1 MQLSKYETFMEVVR
15 TESMSKA
22 AYHLHQTVPGVSY
35 TISKLE
41 EEWGISLFKRN
52 RNKISLTA
60 EGEELLAYVSEV
72 LKAQEKLEQAVLSI
86 KGVEKGT
93 VRVGGLRVANK
104 LWLPGIMQYMHEVC
118 PNIEIKIVLN
128 LYEEIKRDL
137 LEGVLDVA
145 FASEPTSKMLG
156 FTQLGLD
163 PYVVVMPKGHPLAGR
178 DSISFDDLGD
188 ERLILPDWNF
198 DKTLGQLI
206 EKSRIKDRVS
216 YFIKDSGTMISLAKS
231 GMGMAVI
238 PRLLLEDDKADVAYV
253 PLSDWPAR
261 KIGLVVSEITK
272 PSPAT
277 KKFVLHAKEWFEKNG
292 MFQG

>member
-22 AYHLHQTVPGVSY
+22 AYNLHQTVPGVSY
-35 TISKLE
+35 AISKLE
-41 EEWGISLFKRN
+41 EEWGITLFNRN
-52 RNKISLTA
+52 RNKVSLTS
-60 EGEELLAYVSEV
+60 EGEELMAYVTEV
-72 LKAQEKLEQAVLSI
+72 LKAQEKLDQAVLAI

-93 VRVGGLRVANK
+93 VRVGGLRAATK
-104 LWLPGIMQYMHEVC
+104 LWLPPIMQYMHEVC

-128 LYEEIKRDL
+128 LYEEIKKDL

-156 FTQLGLD
+156 FTPLGQD
-163 PYVVVMPKGHPLAGR
+163 PYVVVMPKGHPLAGCER
-178 DSISFDDLGD
+178 ISLAELEG

-198 DKTLGQLI
+198 DKTLNHYI
-206 EKSRIKDRVS
+206 ERSKIKDKVS

-231 GMGMAVI
+231 GMGVAVI
-238 PRLLLEDDKADVAYV
+238 PRLLLEDNKSEVDWV
-253 PLSDWPAR
+253 PLEDWPAR
-261 KIGLVVSEITK
+261 KIGLVVSNIAK

-277 KKFVLHAKEWFEKNG
+277 KKFIRHAKEWFES
-292 MFQG
+292 QGGVVG